1 MERVIEY
8 DLGCKRCE
16 SDVQL
21 EDAECGDGDF
31 NILWGSRGVSDNV
44 REPRPKS
51 RVRQFFHCQSSLASV
66 FASTHRGPRTITD
79 ILCKDPLPRQ
89 KSPGIVAMILRNIA
103 RIASSHCRASFLRIA
118 WREHRGRGHH
128 TSYSF
133 GQNNDN
139 RRLQSAMDKSFINRM
154 LP

>member
-1 MERVIEY
+1 MERIERVIEY
-8 DLGCKRCE
+8 DLSRERCE

-51 RVRQFFHCQSSLASV
+51 RVRQFFHCQSSLASL

-79 ILCKDPLPRQ
+79 IPCKTRCHDK
-89 KSPGIVAMILRNIA
+89 KSPGIVAMILRKTA
-103 RIASSHCRASFLRIA
+103 RIASSLCRAGFLRAA
-118 WREHRGRGHH
+118 WRERCGYH

-133 GQNNDN
+133 G
-139 RRLQSAMDKSFINRM
+139 
-154 LP
+154 